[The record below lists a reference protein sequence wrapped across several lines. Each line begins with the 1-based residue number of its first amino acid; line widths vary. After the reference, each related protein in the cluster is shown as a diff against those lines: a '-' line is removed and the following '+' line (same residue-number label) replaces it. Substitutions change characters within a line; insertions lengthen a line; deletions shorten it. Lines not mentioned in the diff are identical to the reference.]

1 MTESIDFIPFDFES
15 ENENIDI
22 NDKEASRASSDLDIE
37 IGSENKYKALD
48 KIGTKRKRKNHQ
60 GNSAEI
66 SSDNDFDDSTLDD
79 EKKEFHDSDK
89 SDLNKSYTT
98 GYDGTKLPPW
108 LLNKKRDY
116 KDRDISRM
124 LNDEMKDFVEY
135 ISPTAEEHAVRQW
148 ILEKLTR
155 ILENFN
161 LLKDKTK
168 KIMVVCF
175 GSYLTGLYLPT
186 SDLDVTVCVVS
197 TATNEICEEYE
208 DKVKKK
214 KLLYQISHALRGA
227 KFSDYCEIIGNA
239 RVPIIKTK
247 ERYTNVS
254 LDISINSISGLKTA
268 KIVNHFL
275 WVEYPEVLRGLAF
288 AVKMFLHQRCMNEV
302 YTGGLGSYAVV
313 LLLVSFL
320 QHHPRCQSKTLDLQ
334 ENIGVLLCEFFEL
347 YGKRFNYD
355 SVGISIADGG
365 KYVSKG
371 DFKGSNSGYDRRNQA
386 MLYLEDPGDSTN
398 DVTKGTY
405 GMTRI
410 KQSFSGAFDMITN
423 SMFKFHQVRKFGKAL
438 NESSGDGWGESS
450 KSKTDLHSSKKR
462 HLTGKSQKRTNEK
475 EELQYD
481 LNKPVSFL
489 GSIINV
495 SNQVIRKRTDIAS
508 IFYNNVFQEELK
520 VKFNP
525 TMSIPS
531 SISHNNLNVKEYV
544 LGNAKTIKDVDISF
558 VVPSSPDYVAASDSD
573 SSGNENGKTET
584 AKSKEIIA
592 KKVGGNSKDIKK
604 AEPKPPVQAVKDL
617 KKDSLN
623 LKEPEILN
631 KNELVNTQNPNNA
644 LKTTDEKSSK
654 SKVGSKKSLELIPEN
669 KKPLDKPSTNTN
681 PSPISKEKKVDGIS
695 IIKSVDSKPDTG
707 PERLL
712 ETKNEGSSISSTKTD
727 NLKPSTNSTPVLE
740 SKKRKLNNSPVTKTD
755 DSKINVGSDLVLLTK
770 KRNSKISVS
779 IKNTS
784 SRPNTRSSSALDAK
798 NKKANN
804 LTSNKINDSKPNI
817 NSDPDFEKQK
827 KKSKTS
833 LIKDNGSKPSINSDP
848 ALETKE
854 KIPVL
859 ETKKRKQKNSP
870 VTKIGNPKS
879 STSSDLTSETKD
891 KKPNGLPVIE
901 PTSTKK
907 NSPSKIQASK
917 KRVKSISNR
926 AKNIVNGI
934 LNNDQDNFPRSKK

>member
-1 MTESIDFIPFDFES
+1 
-15 ENENIDI
+15 
-22 NDKEASRASSDLDIE
+22 
-37 IGSENKYKALD
+37 
-48 KIGTKRKRKNHQ
+48 
-60 GNSAEI
+60 
-66 SSDNDFDDSTLDD
+66 
-79 EKKEFHDSDK
+79 
-89 SDLNKSYTT
+89 
-98 GYDGTKLPPW
+98 
-108 LLNKKRDY
+108 
-116 KDRDISRM
+116 
-124 LNDEMKDFVEY
+124 
-135 ISPTAEEHAVRQW
+135 
-148 ILEKLTR
+148 
-155 ILENFN
+155 
-161 LLKDKTK
+161 
-168 KIMVVCF
+168 
-175 GSYLTGLYLPT
+175 
-186 SDLDVTVCVVS
+186 
-197 TATNEICEEYE
+197 
-208 DKVKKK
+208 
-214 KLLYQISHALRGA
+214 
-227 KFSDYCEIIGNA
+227 
-239 RVPIIKTK
+239 
-247 ERYTNVS
+247 
-254 LDISINSISGLKTA
+254 
-268 KIVNHFL
+268 
-275 WVEYPEVLRGLAF
+275 
-288 AVKMFLHQRCMNEV
+288 
-302 YTGGLGSYAVV
+302 
-313 LLLVSFL
+313 
-320 QHHPRCQSKTLDLQ
+320 
-334 ENIGVLLCEFFEL
+334 
-347 YGKRFNYD
+347 
-355 SVGISIADGG
+355 
-365 KYVSKG
+365 
-371 DFKGSNSGYDRRNQA
+371 
-386 MLYLEDPGDSTN
+386 
-398 DVTKGTY
+398 
-405 GMTRI
+405 
-410 KQSFSGAFDMITN
+410 
-423 SMFKFHQVRKFGKAL
+423 
-438 NESSGDGWGESS
+438 
-450 KSKTDLHSSKKR
+450 
-462 HLTGKSQKRTNEK
+462 
-475 EELQYD
+475 
-481 LNKPVSFL
+481 
-489 GSIINV
+489 
-495 SNQVIRKRTDIAS
+495 
-508 IFYNNVFQEELK
+508 
-520 VKFNP
+520 
-525 TMSIPS
+525 
-531 SISHNNLNVKEYV
+531 
-544 LGNAKTIKDVDISF
+544 
-558 VVPSSPDYVAASDSD
+558 SD